1 MKPEEV
7 AFTGNVLTAE
17 MCDKMH
23 AMLGEGADYQR
34 CAAAASTT
42 LLFHIFRLGL
52 HISKEHALEVLR
64 SVLAD
69 VAVNLKT
76 FSNLDLQVEVKL
88 K

>member
-1 MKPEEV
+1 MKPEEI
-7 AFTGNVLTAE
+7 AFAGNVLVTE
-17 MCDKMH
+17 MCEKMH

-52 HISKEHALEVLR
+52 RVSKEHALEILK

-69 VAVNLKT
+69 VGVNLKT
-76 FSNLDLQVEVKL
+76 YSNLDLEVEVKL